1 MSEDSSPVRQHY
13 EQQHLPAEMAARILA
28 QGRILAKRRRRFVAL
43 GWSTAALIAL
53 CLGATLWR
61 VTPAETPGTLIT
73 TADVQHAIAHYF
85 AFPERPLSR
94 HDSNPVTLQQWLQ
107 TKQAPADFA
116 LPGSL
121 KKAQSIGC
129 RVLQVKGRQVSLI
142 CFYADSVQP
151 AMRLSAGRATYSG
164 FGRAWTFVFG
174 PPRPMIHLVTASRS
188 DFTEPPE
195 PGMLVRP
202 ESLDGWR
209 FVMWTVGDKV
219 FVAASDHPD
228 VAIEQIVSAI

>member
-13 EQQHLPAEMAARILA
+13 EQQNLPAEMAERILA
-28 QGRILAKRRRRFVAL
+28 RGRMLAKRRRRIVAL
-43 GWSTAALIAL
+43 GWSMAAVVAL

-73 TADVQHAIAHYF
+73 TADVQHAISHYF

-94 HDSNPVTLQQWLQ
+94 RDSNPVSLQKWLE
-107 TKQAPADFA
+107 TKHAPADFA

-129 RVLQVKGRQVSLI
+129 RVLNVHGRQVSLI

-151 AMRLSAGRATYSG
+151 NVASTGGRATYSAL
-164 FGRAWTFVFG
+164 GRAWTFVFG

-188 DFTEPPE
+188 DFKDPPA
-195 PGMLVRP
+195 PGGLVRA
-202 ESLDGWR
+202 ESIDGWR
-209 FVMWTVGDKV
+209 FVTWTVGEKV